1 MQTTPQRQRHLTRSR
16 NSVSRWPAR
25 NYGEFF
31 ARKCLSGPATFNTTH
46 ASNIDVDT
54 YKPQRRSAGDPI
66 DVKSKAAASAPVRY
80 LPPAVNPIEM
90 EWEDDQT
97 RENVVLPRRR
107 FLDMQKNNKS

>member
-1 MQTTPQRQRHLTRSR
+1 M
-16 NSVSRWPAR
+16 
-25 NYGEFF
+25 
-31 ARKCLSGPATFNTTH
+31 SGPATFNTTH

-80 LPPAVNPIEM
+80 LPPAVKPLKWNGRTIKPAKMLCLLAAI
-90 EWEDDQT
+90 T
-97 RENVVLPRRR
+97 SLPRRR

>member
-1 MQTTPQRQRHLTRSR
+1 M
-16 NSVSRWPAR
+16 
-25 NYGEFF
+25 
-31 ARKCLSGPATFNTTH
+31 SGPATFNTTH